1 MNQTL
6 TYKKIFYFWLPLAA
20 TWLMMAVEGPFLSAL
35 IARMP
40 DAKFNL
46 AAYGVAFSLAL
57 VFESPVIM
65 MMSASASLV
74 KDYKSYLKLKK
85 FNLYLCGILTAAL
98 IVFLVP
104 AVFQFLVIKV
114 ISLPKNVAELTYH
127 SLFFLIP
134 WPAMIGYRRFYQGV
148 MIRSNQTKKVAAGTL
163 IRLFSMSAAGFLL
176 YNFSGFTGSSVG
188 AAALAIGVT
197 SEAIVTKFM
206 IIKTVKNLKNQNDL
220 SENLSFKEILNFY
233 FPLALTSFLSLGVQP
248 ILTFF
253 ISSSRMAVES
263 LAVLPV
269 INSLIFIFRSIGLS
283 YQEVM
288 ITLIGEKKINYKIL
302 RDFAFYL
309 AVFLVALSFSIGFTP
324 LSSIWFIKISGLSIE
339 LADFALAPYKII
351 AFIPALTV
359 LISVQR
365 AVIMISKN
373 TKPITGA
380 TLIEACGIILCI
392 FIMVR
397 IFDFS
402 GAVAATT
409 AIILGRF
416 AANIYYIPFFNKT
429 VQGFTNFNK
438 IISR

>member
-74 KDYKSYLKLKK
+74 KDYKSYLKLKE
-85 FNLYLCGILTAAL
+85 FNVYLCGLLTAAL
-98 IVFLVP
+98 LLFLIP
-104 AVFQFLVIKV
+104 AVFQFLIVTV
-114 ISLPKNVAELTYH
+114 ISLPKNIADLTYN

-148 MIRSNQTKKVAAGTL
+148 LIFSNQTKKVAVGTL
-163 IRLFSMSAAGFLL
+163 IRLFAMSAAGFIL
-176 YNFSGFTGSSVG
+176 YKHSSFSGASAG
-188 AAALAIGVT
+188 AAALSAGVIA
-197 SEAIVTKFM
+197 EAIATKFM
-206 IIKTVKNLKNQNDL
+206 VSKAVKNLKNKNTQSD
-220 SENLSFKEILNFY
+220 NLSYKEIINFY
-233 FPLALTSFLSLGVQP
+233 YPLALTSFLSLGVQP
-248 ILTFF
+248 VLTFF
-253 ISSSRMAVES
+253 ISSARMAVES

-288 ITLIGEKKINYKIL
+288 ITLIGENKINYKIL
-302 RDFAFYL
+302 RNFAFYL
-309 AVFLVALSFSIGFTP
+309 AVCLIILS
-324 LSSIWFIKISGLSIE
+324 LSLGYTSLSEIWFIVISGLPVE
-339 LADFALAPYKII
+339 LADFALIPYRII

-359 LISVQR
+359 FISVQR
-365 AVIMISKN
+365 AIIMLSRN

-380 TLIEACGIILCI
+380 TLIEVCGIITGI
-392 FIMVR
+392 FIMIK
-397 IFDFS
+397 IFDFT
-402 GAVAATT
+402 GAVAAAS
-409 AIILGRF
+409 AIIFGRV
-416 AANIYYIPFFNKT
+416 AANLYYLPFNRK
-429 VQGFTNFNK
+429 VINSWQTNF
-438 IISR
+438 